1 MIVPAILAGGAGTR
15 LWPASRESYPKQFAP
30 LTGTESLFQ
39 ATLRRFGGPG
49 FDRPLVMTADAYRFM
64 ATEQAAAVGLTD
76 ARVVVEPCPRDT
88 GPAILAAALIVAE
101 DDPDTPMLIAPS
113 DHAIADTGRFHEAVE
128 QALEALKAG
137 ATGVTFGVTPDRP
150 ETAYGYLEVDP
161 QDAGE
166 GPLELWAF
174 REKPDAATAERFV
187 AGGRHLWNAGL
198 YLFRARDLI
207 AAFDTHA
214 PYLTDPCRRAVAEGA
229 QDLTFFR
236 LAPAAYREAK
246 AISFDY
252 AVMESISGAS
262 VIALDSGWSDLGSW
276 SVLWEISE
284 RDADG
289 VATVGDVT
297 AIDCRDSY
305 LRSEEPSVR
314 LVGMGLDSVVAVAM
328 RDAVLVADRDR
339 AQDVREA
346 VDQLRAAGVPQADSY
361 PRFHRPWGWYET
373 LCREDRFQV
382 KRVMVRPGG
391 SLSLQSH
398 VHRSEH
404 WVVVSGTARTTIGD
418 EVRLVSEN
426 EGVYIPLGTV
436 HRLENPGHV
445 PMYLIEVQT
454 GAYLGEDD
462 VTRYEDAYARE

>member
-1 MIVPAILAGGAGTR
+1 MIVPVILAGGAGTR
-15 LWPASRESYPKQFAP
+15 LWPASRESYPKQFVP
-30 LTGTESLFQ
+30 LTGAESLFQ
-39 ATLRRFGGPG
+39 ATLRRFGGAG
-49 FDRPLVMTADAYRFM
+49 FDRPVVMTADAYRFM
-64 ATEQAAAVGLTD
+64 ATEQAAGVGLTD

-88 GPAILAAALIVAE
+88 GPAILSAALIVAA
-101 DDPDTPMLIAPS
+101 DDPEAAMLIAPS
-113 DHAIADTGRFHEAVE
+113 DHAISDVAQFHAAVD
-128 QALEALKAG
+128 QGLEALNGG
-137 ATGVTFGVTPDRP
+137 ATGIAFGVAPDRP
-150 ETAYGYLEVDP
+150 ETGYGYLEI
-161 QDAGE
+161 DAAE
-166 GPLELWAF
+166 TPMALRAF
-174 REKPDAATAERFV
+174 REKPDAETAAAFV
-187 AGGRHLWNAGL
+187 SGGRHLWNAGL

-207 AAFDTHA
+207 AAFEAHA
-214 PYLTDPCRRAVAEGA
+214 PDLMGPCRQAVAEGA

-236 LAPAAYREAK
+236 LDPGAYRGAR

-252 AVMESISGAS
+252 AVMEALPGAA
-262 VIALDSGWSDLGSW
+262 VIGLDSGWSDLGSW
-276 SVLWEISE
+276 NVLWEISD
-284 RDADG
+284 RDGDG

-297 AIDCRDSY
+297 AIDCQDSY

-314 LVGMGLDSVVAVAM
+314 LVGMGLDRVVAVAM

-346 VDQLRAAGVPQADSY
+346 VDQLRAAGAPQADSY

-391 SLSLQSH
+391 SLSLQAH

-404 WVVVSGTARTTIGD
+404 WVVVSGTARATIGE

-445 PMYLIEVQT
+445 PMFLIEVQT

-462 VTRYEDAYARE
+462 ITRYEDAYARE